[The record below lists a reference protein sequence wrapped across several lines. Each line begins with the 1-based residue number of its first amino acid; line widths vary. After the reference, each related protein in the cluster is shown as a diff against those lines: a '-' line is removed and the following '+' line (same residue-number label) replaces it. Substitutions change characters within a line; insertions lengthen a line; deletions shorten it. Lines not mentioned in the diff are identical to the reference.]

1 MVFPEGGI
9 SMQSELTNMVLR
21 YQKIYQS
28 PVQRDKKT
36 AERLFRV
43 IEKRICLII
52 YQYPVRTRVIDE
64 ELASALLLSMKP
76 RIPTIVT
83 TFTYSEMSFENFIRR
98 VAYMQA
104 QVFAKRVKY
113 KKAREICMSIPSE
126 NFDNGQIADATLP
139 YFSDISDDCMWSA
152 TQPCCK
158 KIQERINKSPSFK
171 RKFLQLVLL
180 CADCLRSDHI
190 TFLAQFLHLDEMQLA
205 QLLKRARELSEER
218 RHRVAHIKEVRDH
231 HFYDAL
237 FYQREITLLQ
247 RSGASDE
254 VINKS
259 RLRWE
264 REMML
269 FHERRDEVAQ
279 RSNPITHEVVGKLTE
294 VPKGTVDSGLNS
306 IKQYLKEIMD
316 G

>member
-1 MVFPEGGI
+1 ML
-9 SMQSELTNMVLR
+9 SELTTMVLR

-28 PVQRDKKT
+28 PAQRDKKT
-36 AERLFRV
+36 AERLFRT
-43 IEKRICLII
+43 IEKRVFLII
-52 YQYPVRTRVIDE
+52 YQYPVKTRVLDE
-64 ELASALLLSMKP
+64 ELASELLLSMKP
-76 RIPTIVT
+76 RIPTIIT

-113 KKAREICMSIPSE
+113 KKSREICMSIPSE
-126 NFDNGQIADATLP
+126 TFDTVQIADAAP
-139 YFSDISDDCMWSA
+139 HYFSEISEDCMWSDI
-152 TQPCCK
+152 QPCCK
-158 KIQERINKSPSFK
+158 KIQERIKNSPSFK
-171 RKFLQLVLL
+171 RRFLQLVLL

-190 TFLAQFLHLDEMQLA
+190 TFLAQFLHLEEMQLA

-218 RHRVAHIKEVRDH
+218 RRRVAHIKEVRDH

-237 FYQREITLLQ
+237 FYQREIMLLQ
-247 RSGASDE
+247 RNGASDE

-264 REMML
+264 RELML
-269 FHERRDEVAQ
+269 FHERRDEVEQ
-279 RSNPITHEVVGKLTE
+279 RSNPITHEVVGRLTK